1 MGSAMSV
8 IGKGKSALKLNKFS
22 MFITSAPVI
31 AVASA
36 IILTPIFTRYL
47 LPIIANLPYLKAH
60 PTLALIAVALVL
72 FIIAGM
78 IGSGTLKVIF
88 LGAAAGAL
96 INAFISSSTGTS
108 IIGRLNI
115 PVKGGA

>member
-8 IGKGKSALKLNKFS
+8 IGKGKSALKLGKFS
-22 MFITSAPVI
+22 SFITSAPVI

-47 LPIIANLPYLKAH
+47 LPIIARIPYLGEH
-60 PTLALIAVALVL
+60 TTLALIAVALVL

-78 IGSGTLKVIF
+78 VGMGTLKVIF
-88 LGAAAGAL
+88 LGAAAGVL
-96 INAFISSSTGTS
+96 INAFISSGTGVS
-108 IIGRLNI
+108 LIGRLNATTA
-115 PVKGGA
+115 GGA

>member
-1 MGSAMSV
+1 MMSV
-8 IGKGKSALKLNKFS
+8 VSRGKSALKLGKFS
-22 MFITSAPVI
+22 SFITSAPVI

-47 LPIIANLPYLKAH
+47 LPIIAKLPYLKDH
-60 PTLALIAVALVL
+60 PTLALVAVALVL

-78 IGSGTLKVIF
+78 VGMGTLKVIF

-96 INAFISSSTGTS
+96 INAFISSGTGIS
-108 IIGRLNI
+108 IIGRLNATTA
-115 PVKGGA
+115 GGA